1 MGREIIFKVY
11 VSCVVIVFVNFSN
24 DIVKFLLYT
33 VYTKIK
39 DNLHFPPVR
48 IKKLKSLVGQ
58 AWWHVPAIPAIPGAE
73 PRSLRLAW
81 ALEQAPASKKKKKK
95 NTSLVIKRQ
104 QMEIKILKTQK
115 ACELFE

>member
-1 MGREIIFKVY
+1 MGREIISKVY

-48 IKKLKSLVGQ
+48 IKKLKSLVG
-58 AWWHVPAIPAIPGAE
+58 
-73 PRSLRLAW
+73 
-81 ALEQAPASKKKKKK
+81 
-95 NTSLVIKRQ
+95 
-104 QMEIKILKTQK
+104 
-115 ACELFE
+115 